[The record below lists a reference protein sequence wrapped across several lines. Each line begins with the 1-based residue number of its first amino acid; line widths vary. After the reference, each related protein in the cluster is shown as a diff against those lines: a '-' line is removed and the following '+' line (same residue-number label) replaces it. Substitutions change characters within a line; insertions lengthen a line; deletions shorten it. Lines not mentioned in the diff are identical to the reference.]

1 MKERVLI
8 VDDNKALARLIAK
21 KMENNVDMDIVVA
34 HTFNEARDIVDDN
47 DDFFIALLDLNLPDA
62 PNGEIVD
69 YIISKNILVIVLT
82 GSIDSATKDI
92 FMNKNIVDYVVKSNM
107 NNIDYI
113 FDSINRLSKNRYYK
127 VMVVDDSTP
136 MRNKIKQI
144 LLSQQFKV
152 FAAAHGEEAMSYL
165 ADNPD
170 IKLVLTDYNM
180 PVMDGFELMGHIR
193 EKYSKNDLSVIA
205 ITGDGKDADT
215 GAKFLKNGANDFI
228 VKPFSKEELVCR
240 VNNSIEFMENIKF
253 MAKLA
258 NTDFLSGAYSRRY
271 FYMDMKEYYKNCS
284 DQSFAVAMFDIDDF
298 KKINDKFGHD
308 IGDIIIQKLSSFL
321 IGWISEG
328 DLVARFG
335 GEEFCVVLKN
345 INFDDAVKKAVS
357 IRAKI
362 ASSLINIKGFD
373 IKFTVSIGVTNGDF
387 SKNIDH
393 IRSKADEA
401 LYNAKIAG
409 KNRVEI
415 L

>member
-284 DQSFAVAMFDIDDF
+284 DRSFAVAMFDIDDF

-393 IRSKADEA
+393 IISKADEA

>member
-345 INFDDAVKKAVS
+345 INFDDAVKKVVS

-393 IRSKADEA
+393 IISKADEA

>member
-34 HTFNEARDIVDDN
+34 HTFNEARDIVDDI

-393 IRSKADEA
+393 IISKADEA
-401 LYNAKIAG
+401 LYNA
-409 KNRVEI
+409 
-415 L
+415 